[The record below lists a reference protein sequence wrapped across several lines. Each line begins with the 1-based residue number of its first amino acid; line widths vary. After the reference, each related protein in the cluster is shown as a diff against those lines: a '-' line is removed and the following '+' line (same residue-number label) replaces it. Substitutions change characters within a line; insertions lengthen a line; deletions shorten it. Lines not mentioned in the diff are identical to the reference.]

1 MGRISNL
8 WVLLGLALFTVS
20 IYGRFYKSSKR
31 IDIEKLTAT
40 VELNDLTSSIWNLRA
55 CVNLIVLQINHQVI
69 AKRKKEKKIYK
80 RIRKII

>member
-20 IYGRFYKSSKR
+20 IYGRFYNKRQLNIKKR

-40 VELNDLTSSIWNLRA
+40 VELTSSI
-55 CVNLIVLQINHQVI
+55 
-69 AKRKKEKKIYK
+69 
-80 RIRKII
+80 